1 MKLSIFLLLVLIGL
15 IQWANGQQDQCIR
28 AYGTTTVEEFLK
40 DLQHFVAAD
49 DRTHVAELVR
59 FPIRIT
65 VSGKPLTLRSKN
77 QLLKY
82 YNIAFDPKVK
92 GFIAKQRF
100 SDLFCNW
107 QGIMIGRGEIW
118 INTTGKSSR
127 LRIITINNNPP
138 WSPEDK

>member
-1 MKLSIFLLLVLIGL
+1 M
-15 IQWANGQQDQCIR
+15 
-28 AYGTTTVEEFLK
+28 
-40 DLQHFVAAD
+40 D
-49 DRTHVAELVR
+49 DRTHIAEMVR

-65 VSGKPLTLRSKN
+65 VSGKPLTLRSKD

-82 YNIAFDPKVK
+82 YNVAFDPKMK

-100 SDLFCNW
+100 SDLLCNW

-127 LRIITINNNPP
+127 LRIITINNSPR